1 MKYAGKNFQARR
13 QRKMANNKDITK
25 IAEQQRHLS
34 LLKKVN
40 AKTAL
45 SKNELAELKVLERK
59 YKVKEPVEKPE
70 FTVKQQ
76 RFIDAYDGDI
86 KKAAVKAEITY
97 QYARRCATKSNIM
110 AAIKSRQDTEVRPNT
125 IMNRQQRQ
133 EFWTKVAE
141 SEDEAMRDRLRAS
154 ELLGKSNADFVEVH
168 LDVKK
173 SVLSPEDAQAIIDEN
188 EKRF

>member
-1 MKYAGKNFQARR
+1 M
-13 QRKMANNKDITK
+13 
-25 IAEQQRHLS
+25 
-34 LLKKVN
+34 
-40 AKTAL
+40 
-45 SKNELAELKVLERK
+45 LERK

-188 EKRF
+188 EKRFWKEENERWSRKDDNRRSDGNCGDTVNLLDDSCDMEKPT